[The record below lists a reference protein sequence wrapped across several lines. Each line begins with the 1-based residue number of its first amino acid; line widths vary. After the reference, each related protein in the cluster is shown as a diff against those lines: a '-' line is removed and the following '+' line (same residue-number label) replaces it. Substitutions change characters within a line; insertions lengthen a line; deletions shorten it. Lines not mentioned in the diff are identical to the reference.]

1 MRKLKLAFDELYVES
16 FTISRGKESRGTAYA
31 HGDTMYVANPFGD
44 TTIEADTT
52 LDADTTIEADTTID
66 GGDTTIDGGDTTIR

>member
-44 TTIEADTT
+44 TMKADTT
-52 LDADTTIEADTTID
+52 FDADTTIEADTTID
-66 GGDTTIDGGDTTIR
+66 GGDTTIDGGDTTIG